1 MRQSF
6 LLPLHTECT
15 TNKPGHCP
23 LRKDSL
29 LTTRTLSKE
38 LRAESEVHSGRI
50 LGLYPGDAEIGLVLC
65 RAHFILTLDNRVI
78 KGGE

>member
-1 MRQSF
+1 MPV
-6 LLPLHTECT
+6 LPLDTECT
-15 TNKPGHCP
+15 TNKPGHGP
-23 LRKDSL
+23 PRKGSL

-65 RAHFILTLDNRVI
+65 RAYLLLTLDNRVI
-78 KGGE
+78 KGGD

>member
-6 LLPLHTECT
+6 LLLLHTECT

-29 LTTRTLSKE
+29 LTTRMLSKE
-38 LRAESEVHSGRI
+38 LRAESEVHSRRI

-65 RAHFILTLDNRVI
+65 KAQYT
-78 KGGE
+78 G